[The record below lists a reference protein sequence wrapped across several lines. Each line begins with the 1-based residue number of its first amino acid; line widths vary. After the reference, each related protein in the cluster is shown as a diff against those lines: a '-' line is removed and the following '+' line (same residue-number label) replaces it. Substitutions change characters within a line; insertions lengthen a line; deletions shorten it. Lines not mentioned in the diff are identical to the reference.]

1 MAEKYPNMNMLV
13 ALTMGAA
20 AAADEKL
27 LFLHSKV
34 MPDFEPTDDVYMLA
48 WHKQCMK
55 TDGMTVS
62 ETCLVGRSEVINS
75 LFDSCVTDGMISLKD
90 RNVDKVLKLS
100 LPKDYV
106 IDVPTADTEGRNDHS
121 DRLYRAKQA
130 GWLPEFMFDRGVI
143 DALSGYAVDDTVK
156 PIVPAGLY
164 EKGWLYDKI
173 CNNVFGVREER
184 KPYVGF
190 HGVRATAVDGRGC
203 MELIGFE
210 QSDVRAAGDSC
221 RLLDFETK
229 ETLAESEIDPATGIF
244 RLRPVEPIKNGTL
257 VFDAADAMP
266 SLSFGLI
273 LGIDV
278 NAEAASGRI
287 EDLYGNELWL
297 GKLKKRP
304 ATFESATWYE
314 AAAAGGRDVYA
325 KLSEIFVEVL
335 ATLGRDVV
343 IVDPY
348 FIGSVEEDACG
359 NLVPTAT
366 QRAFINA
373 LVTVAV
379 DYGLDSVTVVGNS
392 RMNNHGEEA
401 TDDKSKMDV
410 LKAKYERLWRGFFG
424 GALFKH
430 VKPWKMVFRR
440 AKTDFHNRYWFEGD
454 GNMNVAGNRAVIV
467 SNSLSG
473 MIEADFCSIESRH
486 HYDTVA
492 SRYDGIIRKS
502 ELFVEI

>member
-34 MPDFEPTDDVYMLA
+34 MPDFESTDDVYMLA

-55 TDGMTVS
+55 ADGMTVY

-75 LFDSCVTDGMISLKD
+75 LFDSCVTDGMISIKD
-90 RNVDKVLKLS
+90 RKVDKVLKLS

-106 IDVPTADTEGRNDHS
+106 IEVPTVNTEGRNDHS
-121 DRLYRAKQA
+121 DKFFRTKHQP
-130 GWLPEFMFDRGVI
+130 WFPEFLFDRGLI
-143 DALSGYAVDDTVK
+143 DTLSGYAADEAVK
-156 PIVPAGLY
+156 PIAPAGLY
-164 EKGWLYDKI
+164 EKGWLFNKI
-173 CNNVFGVREER
+173 RDNVFAVREER
-184 KPYVGF
+184 KPYVTF
-190 HGVRATAVDGRGC
+190 HGDRTTAVDGRGC
-203 MELIGFE
+203 MELVGFE
-210 QSDVRAAGDSC
+210 QSDVRNDGDKC
-221 RLLDFETK
+221 RLLDPDKKT
-229 ETLAESEIDPATGIF
+229 TIAESEIDKATGIF
-244 RLRPVEPIKNGTL
+244 RLKATEPVKKGTL
-257 VFDAADAMP
+257 AFDTAEAVAP
-266 SLSFGLI
+266 LSFGLI
-273 LGIDV
+273 LDVDV
-278 NAEAASGRI
+278 NVETASGRI

-297 GKLKKRP
+297 GNQKERP
-304 ATFESATWYE
+304 MMFEDVTWFE
-314 AAAAGGRDVYA
+314 AAAAGSRNVYA
-325 KLSEIFVEVL
+325 RLSEIFVEVL

-379 DYGLDSVTVVGNS
+379 DYGLDSVTVVGNA
-392 RMNNHGEEA
+392 RMNNHGAEA

-430 VKPWKMVFRR
+430 IKPWKMVFRR

-473 MIEADFCSIESRH
+473 MIEADFCSIESRR